1 MQRKFLVFVAMLI
14 TVTWQACEYE
24 VLPAEVNCE
33 ENPVTLTL
41 VSVENSN
48 CELSNG
54 QVEVLAMGG
63 SGNYKYKLGSGEPQ
77 ISPVFGSLGAAL
89 YEVTALDDNNCSST
103 IEVAVLNSNG
113 MNIAF
118 MTTDAGGCGAAG
130 GTLTVEAFEGTAPYS
145 YRLNGGSFSSDPV
158 FDELSS
164 GEYNLIVSDAGG
176 CEVTQV
182 VKIRSGISYATSI
195 APIIKN
201 SCAIN
206 GCHNGSRFPDFR
218 VFKNIHDNASKIKK
232 VTADGS
238 MPPEGSL
245 TQAEINM
252 IACWV
257 DDGAPEN

>member
-1 MQRKFLVFVAMLI
+1 MQRKFPVFVAILI

-24 VLPAEVNCE
+24 VLPAEVSCE

-54 QVEVLAMGG
+54 QVEVLATGG

-77 ISPVFGSLGAAL
+77 TSPVFESLGAAV

-103 IEVAVLNSNG
+103 IEVSVLNSNG

-118 MTTDAGGCGAAG
+118 KTTDAGGCGAAG
-130 GTLTVEAFEGTAPYS
+130 GSLTVEAFDGTAPYS
-145 YRLNGGSFSSDPV
+145 YKLNGGSFSSDPV
-158 FDELSS
+158 FSGLPS
-164 GEYNLIVSDAGG
+164 GEYDLIVTDAGG
-176 CEVTQV
+176 CDVTQL
-182 VKIRSGISYATSI
+182 VKIRSGVSYATSI
-195 APIIKN
+195 APVIVN

-206 GCHNGSRFPDFR
+206 GCHNGSQFPDFR
-218 VFKNIHDNASKIKK
+218 VFKNIQDNASKIKE
-232 VTADGS
+232 VTANGS
-238 MPPEGSL
+238 MPPGGSL
-245 TQAEINM
+245 TQAEVNM

-257 DDGAPEN
+257 DDGAPNN